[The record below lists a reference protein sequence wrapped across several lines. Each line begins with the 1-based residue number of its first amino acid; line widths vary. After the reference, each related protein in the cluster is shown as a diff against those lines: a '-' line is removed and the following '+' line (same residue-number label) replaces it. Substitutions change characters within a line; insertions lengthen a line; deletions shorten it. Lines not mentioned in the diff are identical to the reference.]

1 MFTSVKQT
9 VRFVCLFK
17 SILHKQNVFKG
28 GFLLTK
34 IKSMSWRDVCA
45 VVSFGL
51 FSAPVVSDICEVE

>member
-1 MFTSVKQT
+1 MCL
-9 VRFVCLFK
+9 RALNRLGGLFVYFY
-17 SILHKQNVFKG
+17 KQNVFKG

-34 IKSMSWRDVCA
+34 IKSMSWRGVCA